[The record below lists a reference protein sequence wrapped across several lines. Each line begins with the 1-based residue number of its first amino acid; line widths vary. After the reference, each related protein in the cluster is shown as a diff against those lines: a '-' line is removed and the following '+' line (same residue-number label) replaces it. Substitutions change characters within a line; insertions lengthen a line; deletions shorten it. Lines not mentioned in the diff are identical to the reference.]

1 MVDIIKEIQVEEFLF
16 SASTKIGYYVGLS
29 TKGMEKFGKKN
40 LLIIT
45 PDIFIIQSKKIIL
58 IIADYILNQHEI
70 DSSIE
75 LYNLSINDE
84 YPPVNL
90 KFVTLNNT
98 PYYLINSRSIIDGQI
113 EKLIKEKIRS
123 KSEDDIETKSKFYV
137 IKGGKT

>member
-1 MVDIIKEIQVEEFLF
+1 
-16 SASTKIGYYVGLS
+16 
-29 TKGMEKFGKKN
+29 MEKFGKKN